1 MLEGNLCLR
10 FWSKQRRK
18 KRKSVQSEC
27 ETCLGLKLKQLQ
39 RRQRECSPQIVG
51 CLNATYSHATASK
64 KLSEPSESDVY
75 FIPKHTLGLLGD
87 VHEFVPMS
95 ERGG

>member
-1 MLEGNLCLR
+1 MFMLLVKTE
-10 FWSKQRRK
+10 KEK
-18 KRKSVQSEC
+18 KKKGVQSEC

-64 KLSEPSESDVY
+64 KPSNPVKVMFTLFQNTLSGYWE
-75 FIPKHTLGLLGD
+75 TC
-87 VHEFVPMS
+87 MS
-95 ERGG
+95 LCL